1 MLTPVIQQEPTGCGI
16 ASAATI
22 LGLTYEDMKARAN
35 AMGIYAED
43 ESLWSSTDYVR
54 RLLAHKH
61 VATSPKEL
69 PFTGWQAL
77 PDLAL
82 IAIKPHQRD
91 GKHFWHW
98 AVFQREKGQ
107 AVVLDSASYL
117 PANVRTDFDAMHPAW
132 FIAVTPPARAD
143 FEITMSTQSDYPA
156 LIALWEAS
164 VRATHDFLAEED
176 LLMLKPLIFEQFF
189 DALTLR
195 VAKAPNG
202 EILGFSGVAAG
213 KLEMLFIAPSA
224 RGKGIGQALVEYAR
238 REQGVSRVDVN
249 EQNEQ
254 ALGFYQR
261 LGFTVLDR
269 SPLDGLG
276 KPYPLLHMALAEG
289 SDEGATA

>member
-1 MLTPVIQQEPTGCGI
+1 MLTPVIQREPTGCGI

-22 LGLTYEDMKARAN
+22 LGLTYADMKARAN

-54 RLLAHKH
+54 RLLAHKQ

-98 AVFQREKGQ
+98 AVFQREKGKS
-107 AVVLDSASYL
+107 VVLDSASYL

-132 FIAVTPPARAD
+132 FIAVTPSARAD
-143 FEITMSTQSDYPA
+143 FEITTSTQSDYPA

-189 DALTLR
+189 DVLELR
-195 VAKAPNG
+195 IAKG
-202 EILGFSGVAAG
+202 HGDEVLGFSGVADG
-213 KLEMLFIAPSA
+213 KLEMLFIAPQA
-224 RGKGIGQALVEYAR
+224 RGQGIGKTLVDQALN
-238 REQGVSRVDVN
+238 QGVSNVDVN
-249 EQNEQ
+249 EQNTQ

-261 LGFTVLDR
+261 LGFEVKSR
-269 SPLDGLG
+269 SPVDGLG
-276 KPYPLLHMALAEG
+276 KPYPLLHMAFVG
-289 SDEGATA
+289 RTR